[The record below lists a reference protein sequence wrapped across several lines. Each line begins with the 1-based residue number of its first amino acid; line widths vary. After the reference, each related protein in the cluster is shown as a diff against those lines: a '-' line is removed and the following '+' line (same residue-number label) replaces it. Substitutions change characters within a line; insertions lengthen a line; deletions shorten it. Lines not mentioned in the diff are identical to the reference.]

1 MNTNQIAQTLNTL
14 YAELIEGA
22 PTDGTAYM
30 LNGGDPG
37 LLKSLDK
44 ISASAA
50 SKSHGGG
57 ASIAA
62 HVDHLRYGLSLM
74 NRWAAGE
81 RNPWKDADWTLS
93 WRTTSVNDEEWKQLR
108 VALCSEAERWL
119 LAVEQPRDVSTI
131 ELNGVIGN
139 IAHLAYHLGAIRQID
154 RTTRGPSAEGQ

>member
-1 MNTNQIAQTLNTL
+1 
-14 YAELIEGA
+14 
-22 PTDGTAYM
+22 M